1 MTHNK
6 HMKDKS
12 LNQLR
17 KTIRKK
23 MSKPTQ
29 TELSKTLGF
38 TQSYLSKVLRGKR
51 TPKNTKEILDIV
63 RKELSK

>member
-1 MTHNK
+1 
-6 HMKDKS
+6 MKDKS

-29 TELSKTLGF
+29 TELSRTLGF

-51 TPKNTKEILDIV
+51 TPKNLKEILETVNREIG
-63 RKELSK
+63 R